1 MLWRP
6 NGRELHSTPFKWSKD
21 QLEYHG
27 SLFISIMSCCEDS
40 PQFGVSYALHDLIS
54 DEHKSNGVET
64 EREMGLTISYNQFW
78 CLTSITNH
86 ID

>member
-54 DEHKSNGVET
+54 DEHKSKG
-64 EREMGLTISYNQFW
+64 
-78 CLTSITNH
+78 
-86 ID
+86 